1 MERTNYQYSPYVENL
16 VLDAFKSSGFL
27 TINKTLIKK
36 FGLIGAGILSNYL
49 DKYMYFKTRE
59 MLNNNAFFLTYE
71 QQIKQLN
78 ISMYTL
84 TLWRKNLQDLHIL
97 KITRIG
103 IPAKDWFE
111 INFQVLANYV
121 YNEGTKT
128 QVSPI
133 PKTLGCTIPKTLFKE
148 TKYKETKIKNLIKK
162 DDVPW
167 QDLFNQWYLYKKEK
181 GQTYKPRGRNTFEA
195 HLVEISKNNIDTAKQ
210 IINQSIANNYAGIWP
225 LKNGYNKPESVKFKD
240 STVWTF

>member
-1 MERTNYQYSPYVENL
+1 MERTKYHNISTLERL
-16 VLDAFKSSGFL
+16 ALDAFKSSAFL
-27 TINKTLIKK
+27 IVNKTLIKK
-36 FGLIGAGILSNYL
+36 LDPTGAIILSNYL
-49 DKYMYFKTRE
+49 DKYDYFKKKNPE
-59 MLNNNAFFLTYE
+59 FEGWFYLTYAQQTE
-71 QQIKQLN
+71 QTEIN
-78 ISMYTL
+78 EYTL
-84 TLWRKNLQDLHIL
+84 SIWRKKLQELGIL
-97 KITRIG
+97 EIHRRG
-103 IPAKDWFE
+103 LPAKDWYT
-111 INFQVLANYV
+111 INFKNLVSFLYDKKEDTRPPV
-121 YNEGTKT
+121 YGGDLYSSR
-128 QVSPI
+128 QGGLI
-133 PKTLGCTIPKTLFKE
+133 KE

-162 DDVPW
+162 DDDPW